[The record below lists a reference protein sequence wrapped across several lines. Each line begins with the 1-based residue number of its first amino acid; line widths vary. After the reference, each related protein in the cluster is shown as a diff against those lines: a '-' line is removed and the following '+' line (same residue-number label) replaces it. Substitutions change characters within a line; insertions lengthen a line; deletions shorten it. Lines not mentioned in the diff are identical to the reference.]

1 MYSDLLNSGKATI
14 SRLRRIRTGEEVVL
28 TLESVEELARAASE
42 PEAMFS
48 PFDTAADLQPPV
60 EVANYVT
67 PSIDSD
73 WDHILPL
80 RPNSPNVASGLSYR
94 LPSHQLVKL
103 DPFSILPETSGEPI
117 PKELLIRYC
126 QSPNSSFVGD
136 MCSLITIT
144 DIERLAPWLSYLDDR
159 LTATTPR
166 LAWLPFALQ
175 HTPFFHATLLAA
187 AVHLNRRRP
196 LRDKSALLWFK
207 VQTIRYA
214 NERMNLPPS
223 EAASD
228 EMIMVALVLLYFNV
242 RTFLCTVNIML
253 TGGRRQGV
261 MLRSMRSI

>member
-1 MYSDLLNSGKATI
+1 MHSDLLNSGKAAI
-14 SRLRRIRTGEEVVL
+14 SRLKRIRTGEEVIL
-28 TLESVEELARAASE
+28 TPESVEELARAASE

-48 PFDTAADLQPPV
+48 PFDVTADMQPGV
-60 EVANYVT
+60 EIANYVT
-67 PSIDSD
+67 PSIDSG

-80 RPNSPNVASGLSYR
+80 RPNSPNVASGLSYK
-94 LPSHQLVKL
+94 LPSHQLAKL

-126 QSPNSSFVGD
+126 QSPNSPFVGNVCSFVA
-136 MCSLITIT
+136 IT

-159 LTATTPR
+159 LTTATPR

-196 LRDKSALLWFK
+196 LRDKSALIWFK

-214 NERMNLPPS
+214 NEKMNLPPS
-223 EAASD
+223 EGASD
-228 EMIMVALVLLYFNV
+228 EMIMVALILLYFNV
-242 RTFLCTVNIML
+242 RTFLCTFVNIML
-253 TGGRRQGV
+253 TGGRRQEA
-261 MLRSMRSI
+261 MLRSI

>member
-1 MYSDLLNSGKATI
+1 MYSDLLNSGKTTI
-14 SRLRRIRTGEEVVL
+14 SRLRRIKTGEEVIL
-28 TLESVEELARAASE
+28 TSESVEELARAASE

-48 PFDTAADLQPPV
+48 PFNATADLQPGV
-60 EVANYVT
+60 EIANHVA

-73 WDHILPL
+73 WDPILPL
-80 RPNSPNVASGLSYR
+80 RPNSPNVASGLSYK

-126 QSPNSSFVGD
+126 QSPNSSFLGD
-136 MCSLITIT
+136 VCSLITIT

-159 LTATTPR
+159 LTTATPR
-166 LAWLPFALQ
+166 LAWLPFALE

-196 LRDKSALLWFK
+196 LRDKSALIWFK

-242 RTFLCTVNIML
+242 RTSLYTCVNIML
-253 TGGRRQGV
+253 TKVGGRGQC
-261 MLRSMRSI
+261 

>member
-1 MYSDLLNSGKATI
+1 MYSDLINSGKATI
-14 SRLRRIRTGEEVVL
+14 SRLRRIRTGEEVIL
-28 TLESVEELARAASE
+28 TPESVEELTRATPE

-48 PFDTAADLQPPV
+48 PFNVTADLQPGM
-60 EVANYVT
+60 EVANYVM
-67 PSIDSD
+67 PSIDID
-73 WDHILPL
+73 WDQILPL
-80 RPNSPNVASGLSYR
+80 RPNSPNVASGLSYK
-94 LPSHQLVKL
+94 LPSHHLVKL

-126 QSPNSSFVGD
+126 QSSNSFVGD
-136 MCSLITIT
+136 VCSLIIIT
-144 DIERLAPWLSYLDDR
+144 DIERLAPWLSYLDDK
-159 LTATTPR
+159 LTTATPR
-166 LAWLPFALQ
+166 LAWLPFALE

-196 LRDKSALLWFK
+196 LRDKSALIWFK

-242 RTFLCTVNIML
+242 RTFPLHICHYHANW
-253 TGGRRQGV
+253 R
-261 MLRSMRSI
+261 